1 MMEQTYAISPMML
14 AVYLLLLIIPITIF
28 RLLHLKLT
36 RSLLIA
42 VGRMVVQL
50 SLVAVYLGVIFH
62 LDSLLLNC
70 AWLAVMLI
78 VANLSILHQSG
89 IKKGKLLT
97 VTLPTYALVA
107 AGMLLSFTIVFPAST
122 IVHARYLIPMGGMLL
137 GNLLK
142 GNIVGFD
149 RFYSSLQRREHEYMH
164 YVTLGASR
172 WEALRPFFAEAFKA
186 AMAPQIAGIATIGLV
201 ALPGMMTGQILGG
214 STPTVAIRYQIM
226 IMVAIYI
233 TMALS
238 LFSALLLSTRVT
250 IDCYGCLRREYFSS
264 GKA

>member
-1 MMEQTYAISPMML
+1 MEQTFAISPIML
-14 AVYLLLLIIPITIF
+14 ALYLVLLIIPIALF
-28 RLLHLKLT
+28 RLLHLRLT
-36 RSLLIA
+36 GSLLVA

-70 AWLAVMLI
+70 AWLAVMLV
-78 VANLSILHQSG
+78 VANFSILHQSG
-89 IKKGKLLT
+89 LKKGKLLST
-97 VTLPTYALVA
+97 TLPAHGITIAL
-107 AGMLLSFTIVFPAST
+107 MLLSFTIVFPVST

-137 GNLLK
+137 GNLLR
-142 GNIVGFD
+142 GNIVGFN
-149 RFYSSLQRREHEYMH
+149 RFYSSLLRREHEYMH
-164 YVTLGASR
+164 YITLGASR
-172 WEALRPFFAEAFKA
+172 WEALRPFLAEAFKA

-238 LFSALLLSTRVT
+238 LFLALLLSTRIT
-250 IDCYGCLRREYFSS
+250 INRYDCLRREYFVKTRSS
-264 GKA
+264 